1 MNQSGNPLTILDFE
15 LANTKLQKY
24 AQELFAGTDEEKK
37 IQVLVGMQ
45 KLIDP
50 STDASI
56 KPPTEDVYWN
66 RVSEINNDTN
76 TDTDDD
82 ASTDIDSDTNEDTNS
97 NCDSDTNT
105 NSDTESVAETNTE
118 SDAESD
124 KDSDTNTDDEV
135 GDNISATNYPNR
147 LVPKLPNELWIK
159 IMSYLKNKDIF
170 RSFGLVNK
178 NFHSLTLDPS
188 AVKYLHLKDA
198 KKKQKSNALY
208 RKWME
213 VIKRS
218 KNLIELSI
226 EDNYNHLNWNHLIE
240 EVLKTSQCLKSL
252 KIRYDTQS
260 PLSSGV
266 TKSLKLARCLQS
278 FETDKVILGKD
289 FLDEICKLETLRR
302 FSVYDSGNPGN
313 MNSKFVECL
322 ALSKNP
328 IEVFNTN
335 TDIYPL
341 EGKELFANAIKTL
354 YTEKRN
360 TIKTLYTHNLRREN
374 DHRKCYL
381 LANFNMC
388 RNVTSFFGRLHEHDL
403 ELITDLPKLETL
415 SILQPIHDIN
425 YIKAFHRM
433 NFSKLKYLYLIVN
446 TKREYENMFKELSNI
461 TFPSLKRLYV
471 DNYFGVKSV
480 SVTEK
485 TLEKLVSNAPN
496 LKSLMFQS
504 SIDCVSKITYE
515 FIFKML
521 KNEDL
526 ALIIQSLD
534 HPDRRHRGDLYDK
547 NLKDFLKEK
556 GSTFYEKYK
565 SMEIESWERY
575 FMKLG
580 DR

>member
-1 MNQSGNPLTILDFE
+1 MNHSGNPLSILDFE
-15 LANTKLQKY
+15 HVNTKLQKY

-37 IQVLVGMQ
+37 IQVLEGMQ

-82 ASTDIDSDTNEDTNS
+82 ASTDIDSDTNTNEDSNS
-97 NCDSDTNT
+97 DCDSDT
-105 NSDTESVAETNTE
+105 NSDTESDAETDT
-118 SDAESD
+118 
-124 KDSDTNTDDEV
+124 DSDINTDNEV
-135 GDNISATNYPNR
+135 GDNISETNYPKR
-147 LVPKLPNELWIK
+147 LVPKLPNELWMK

-170 RSFGLVNK
+170 RSFALVNK
-178 NFHSLTLDPS
+178 HFHSLTLDPS
-188 AVKYLHLKDA
+188 TVKYLHLRGFKNKA
-198 KKKQKSNALY
+198 KSKTMYS
-208 RKWME
+208 KWME

-218 KNLIELSI
+218 KNLIELVI
-226 EDNYNHLNWNHLIE
+226 EDNYKHLDWNDLIE
-240 EVLKTSQCLKSL
+240 EVLKTNQCLKSL
-252 KIRYDTQS
+252 KITYDTQS
-260 PLSSGV
+260 SLSSGV
-266 TKSLKLARCLQS
+266 TKSLKFAQRLQS
-278 FETDKVILGKD
+278 FETHYVTLGKE
-289 FLDEICKLETLRR
+289 FLDEICKLESLRR
-302 FSVYDSGNPGN
+302 FSVDHSGNPGS

-335 TDIYPL
+335 TDIYPF

-374 DHRKCYL
+374 DHRKCYP

-526 ALIIQSLD
+526 AVIIQSLD
-534 HPDRRHRGDLYDK
+534 HPDSRHRGDLYDK

-575 FMKLG
+575 WMKLG

>member
-50 STDASI
+50 STNASI

-266 TKSLKLARCLQS
+266 IKSLKLAKCLQS
-278 FETDKVILGKD
+278 FETYDVTLCED
-289 FLDEICKLETLRR
+289 FFDEICKLESLRR
-302 FSVYDSGNPGN
+302 FCADYHGNPGN
-313 MNSKFVECL
+313 ITSKFVECL

-328 IEVFNTN
+328 IEEFNAG
-335 TDIYPL
+335 IIPYS
-341 EGKELFANAIKTL
+341 L
-354 YTEKRN
+354 YSEKRN
-360 TIKTLYTHNLRREN
+360 TMKTYYDLDLLRKNRVN
-374 DHRKCYL
+374 DHRKCYPL
-381 LANFNMC
+381 PKLNMC
-388 RNVTSFFGRLHEHDL
+388 KNLTSVFAFLHEHDL
-403 ELITDLPKLETL
+403 ELLTDLPKLETL
-415 SILQPIHDIN
+415 SIYEPIQGIS
-425 YIKAFHRM
+425 YVKAFRGM
-433 NFSKLKYLYLIVN
+433 NLTKLKYLFLVVN
-446 TKREYENMFKELSNI
+446 TKNEYESIFSELSNI
-461 TFPSLKRLYV
+461 SFPSLKRLFVQNHYV
-471 DNYFGVKSV
+471 PWRADEISCD

-485 TLEKLVSNAPN
+485 TLEKMVKNAPN
-496 LKSLMFQS
+496 MKSLIFQG
-504 SIDCVSKITYE
+504 SIDNVSEITHD
-515 FIFKML
+515 FMFKML
-521 KNEDL
+521 KDKDL
-526 ALIIQSLD
+526 AIIVQSLD
-534 HPDRRHRGDLYDK
+534 RDRDRGNVYEMSI
-547 NLKDFLKEK
+547 KDFLKGK
-556 GSTFYEKYK
+556 GSTFYKKYM
-565 SMEIESWERY
+565 SIEIEFAEQYWMRY
-575 FMKLG
+575 G
-580 DR
+580 TRDIE